1 MKKLRSD
8 CLIMTDKNGHKKSVR
23 KMVIPLESASMI
35 SVPMCTCSIPMCCLK
50 SKLVETCSAP
60 LSSLTTNKRTIF
72 RARRT
77 ASSACVGFAICGDAQ
92 SCSCHSQRNTLRPYL
107 WGASGEEDSMREKAF
122 ALFFCRE
129 LESGGN
135 PVCPFDSYA
144 FRLANS
150 LPWSC
155 YTWCGWLQ

>member
-23 KMVIPLESASMI
+23 KMVIPLELASMI

-50 SKLVETCSAP
+50 SKLVEMCSAP

-77 ASSACVGFAICGDAQ
+77 ASLNAHTYGPIDMEGLNVDVSDIVDYKNKYG
-92 SCSCHSQRNTLRPYL
+92 
-107 WGASGEEDSMREKAF
+107 
-122 ALFFCRE
+122 
-129 LESGGN
+129 
-135 PVCPFDSYA
+135 V
-144 FRLANS
+144 
-150 LPWSC
+150 
-155 YTWCGWLQ
+155 